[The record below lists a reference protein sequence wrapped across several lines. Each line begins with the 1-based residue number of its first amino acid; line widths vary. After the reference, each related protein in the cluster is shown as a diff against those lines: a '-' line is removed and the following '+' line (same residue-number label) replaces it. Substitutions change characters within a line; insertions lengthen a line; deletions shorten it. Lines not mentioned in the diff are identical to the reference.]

1 MEKISDF
8 VKKIASWQII
18 AFSAFFLVALFL
30 LCGFWGY
37 AAENISR
44 SNETLVQSR
53 MTVSDFQQISMK
65 ADGDRLIST
74 DSDPQLIWQADQ
86 KITNIKFY
94 MEPSLYPGEIVVYY
108 TTKDGE
114 GFSENKRLWAH
125 PVDGENNWYVA
136 ELGLKDVRG
145 LRIDPTMYAGN
156 HMTFGTFVI
165 NEERTLSDYIAPDA
179 RRIFNLLLYT
189 GIISSVLKFVQEIF
203 TKKFE

>member
-18 AFSAFFLVALFL
+18 AFSALFLVVLFL
-30 LCGFWGY
+30 MRGFWDY

-53 MTVSDFQQISMK
+53 MTVSDFQQMSMK
-65 ADGDRLIST
+65 ADGDLLTST

-94 MEPSLYPGEIVVYY
+94 METSLYPGEIVVYY

-114 GFSENKRLWAH
+114 GFSENKRLWAQ
-125 PVDGENNWYVA
+125 PVDGEDNWYIV
-136 ELGLKDVRG
+136 EMGLKNVRS

-156 HMTFGTFVI
+156 QMKFGTFII

-189 GIISSVLKFVQEIF
+189 VIISSVLKFVQEFF